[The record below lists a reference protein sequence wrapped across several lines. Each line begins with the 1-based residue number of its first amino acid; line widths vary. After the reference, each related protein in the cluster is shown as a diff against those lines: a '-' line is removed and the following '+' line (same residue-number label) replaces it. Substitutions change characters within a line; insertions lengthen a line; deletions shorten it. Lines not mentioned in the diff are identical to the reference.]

1 MNKTDGAYYA
11 EQSLSCG
18 TLSEVLEA
26 AGYVLW
32 DSIYLSLMGRFIC
45 SDKNAENFI
54 SNCILERLTSTEV
67 TLSSDEYEQTLGNIM
82 YAEYQILTDGERYYL
97 AVRDEYEWP
106 EEIFSEYKLSVDEM
120 KIIADELKRNVNDK

>member
-1 MNKTDGAYYA
+1 MNKTDGVYYA
-11 EQSLSCG
+11 EQSLSWG
-18 TLSEVLEA
+18 TLNEVLEA

-67 TLSSDEYEQTLGNIM
+67 TLSADEYEQTLGNIM

-97 AVRDEYEWP
+97 VVRDEYEWP